1 MEFITINGEKRE
13 NSGTAAA
20 TAVRNSGKV
29 PCIMYGGAATVSFTA
44 DPKELRKL
52 VYTPKFRTVDLK
64 IDGKAY
70 KCILK
75 EIQFHPTTDAVQH
88 LDFLEL
94 VPGKKIKATIPIT
107 FTGSSIGVKNGGK
120 FIASLRSVKVLT
132 TPENMLDE
140 VVADITNLELGQSIR
155 VRDIQ
160 LQDGVQIINAG
171 AIPIAQIEIP
181 RALRGKK

>member
-1 MEFITINGEKRE
+1 MEVITINGQKRE
-13 NSGTAAA
+13 NTGTTAA
-20 TAVRNSGKV
+20 TAVRNSGKI
-29 PCIMYGGAATVSFTA
+29 PCIMYGGANAVSFSA
-44 DPKELRKL
+44 DPKEVRKL

-64 IDGKAY
+64 LDGKSH

-75 EIQFHPTTDAVQH
+75 DIQFHPTTDAVLH

-94 VPGKKIKATIPIT
+94 VPGKKVKAVVPIT

-132 TPENMLDE
+132 TPEKMLDE
-140 VVADITNLELGQSIR
+140 VVADISALDLGQTIR
-155 VRDIQ
+155 VRDIK

-171 AIPIAQIEIP
+171 AIPIAAIEIP

>member
-1 MEFITINGEKRE
+1 MEFITINGQSRE

-20 TAVRNSGKV
+20 TAVRNSGKI
-29 PCIMYGGAATVSFTA
+29 PCVLYGGAAVVSFSA
-44 DPKELRKL
+44 DPKEVRKL

-64 IDGKAY
+64 LDGKST

-75 EIQFHPTTDAVQH
+75 EIQFHPTTDAVMH

-94 VPGKKIKATIPIT
+94 VPGKKIKAVIPIT

-132 TPENMLDE
+132 TPEKMLNE
-140 VVADITNLELGQSIR
+140 VVADISALELGQVIR
-155 VRDIQ
+155 VRDIE
-160 LQDGVQIINAG
+160 LQEGVQIINAG
-171 AIPIAQIEIP
+171 AIPIASIEIP
-181 RALRGKK
+181 RALRAKK